1 MPREFR
7 LEPKRGG
14 SVPKFRQVEF
24 IALPFLFSSTLKI
37 WSFQIV
43 VVQGRQ
49 SFLVVQK
56 SMMLGRVVVLLIKP
70 VAFFDIPFAIVVI
83 VS

>member
-1 MPREFR
+1 M
-7 LEPKRGG
+7 RGG

-24 IALPFLFSSTLKI
+24 IALPFLFSSKLKII

-43 VVQGRQ
+43 VVQGRVWQ
-49 SFLVVQK
+49 SYLLIQK
-56 SMMLGRVVVLLIKP
+56 RMMLDRVVVLFINP
-70 VAFFDIPFAIVVI
+70 IAFFDIPFAIVVI